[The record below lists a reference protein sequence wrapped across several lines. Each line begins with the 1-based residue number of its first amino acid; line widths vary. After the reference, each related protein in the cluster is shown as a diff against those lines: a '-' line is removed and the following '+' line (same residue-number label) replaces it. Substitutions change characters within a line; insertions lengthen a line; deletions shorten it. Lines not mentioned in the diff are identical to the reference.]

1 MQVYNKTKQRLLASD
16 LKVAD
21 TFYSRLK
28 GLLGLKA
35 LESGS
40 ALWIKDCPSVHTFF
54 MRFNIDVIFL
64 NDKMQV
70 TRVVENLPPWR
81 CTRFFQFKNK
91 SCIELSSS
99 SQISDLVTK
108 GDFLDVRS

>member
-1 MQVYNKTKQRLLASD
+1 MQVYNKTKKKVLAED
-16 LKVAD
+16 LMVAN

-28 GLLGLKA
+28 GLLGEKRLSEGK
-35 LESGS
+35 

-54 MRFNIDVIFL
+54 MNFNIDVIFL

-70 TRVVENLPPWR
+70 TRVVKDLPPWR
-81 CTRFFQFKNK
+81 CTKFFQFKNK

-99 SQISDLVTK
+99 NKISDLVST
-108 GDFLDVRS
+108 GDFLDVRT

>member
-1 MQVYNKTKQRLLASD
+1 MQVYNKTKQRILASD

-28 GLLGLKA
+28 GLLGKKDLPQ
-35 LESGS
+35 GT

-54 MRFNIDVIFL
+54 MNFNIDVIFL
-64 NDKMQV
+64 NDQMQV
-70 TRVVENLPPWR
+70 TRVVKNLPPWR
-81 CTRFFQFKNK
+81 FTRFFQFRNK

-99 SQISDLVTK
+99 HKISDLVST
-108 GDFLDVRS
+108 GDVLDVRP

>member
-1 MQVYNKTKQRLLASD
+1 MQVYNKTKQKMLAAD

-21 TFYSRLK
+21 TFFTRVR
-28 GLLGLKA
+28 GLLGTKSLP
-35 LESGS
+35 EGT

-54 MRFNIDVIFL
+54 MSFNIDVIFL
-64 NDKMQV
+64 NDQMQV
-70 TRVVENLPPWR
+70 TRVVKNLPPWR

-99 SQISDLVTK
+99 TQISDLVSQ

>member
-1 MQVYNKTKQRLLASD
+1 MQVYNKTKKTVLASD

-21 TFYSRLK
+21 TLYSRLK
-28 GLLGLKA
+28 GLLGKNELNA
-35 LESGS
+35 GS

-54 MRFNIDVIFL
+54 MRFNIDVVFL

-70 TRVVENLPPWR
+70 TRVVKNLPPWR
-81 CTRFFQFKNK
+81 CTKFFQFKNR

-99 SQISDLVTK
+99 TQISDLVSK
-108 GDFLDVRS
+108 GDFLDVRA

>member
-1 MQVYNKTKQRLLASD
+1 MQVFNKTKQKVLASD
-16 LKVAD
+16 LKIAD
-21 TFYSRLK
+21 SFYTRLK
-28 GLLGLKA
+28 GLLGLSG
-35 LESGS
+35 LEVGS

-64 NDKMQV
+64 NEKMQV
-70 TRVVENLPPWR
+70 TRVVKDLPPWR

-99 SQISDLVTK
+99 SQISDLVSK
-108 GDFLDVRS
+108 GDFLDVRT